1 MFVAQVSLGV
11 TLCRSNRRVEQ
22 IEIGSYSKVR
32 ERLHYAAQ

>member
-1 MFVAQVSLGV
+1 MFVANLSLGA

-32 ERLHYAAQ
+32 ERLHYVAQ